1 MNEAIPNPF
10 PVLDLEP
17 PQVLDIAGKNV
28 DDDIDD
34 DEKHLRRAR
43 YQPRYPNAPVAPA
56 FAGPT
61 ATEQEM
67 IRHLV
72 RMIRLFLLGKNVDEI
87 EAEMS
92 ETRVE
97 TAERS
102 NVSIHANAV
111 NRLRD
116 IANDLD
122 PDKDLSSTKTTAR
135 DNISEA
141 MKRISATSLATQAK
155 FKPR

>member
-17 PQVLDIAGKNV
+17 PQVLDINGKNV
-28 DDDIDD
+28 DEDIDD
-34 DEKHLRRAR
+34 DEKHLRRKR

-72 RMIRLFLLGKNVDEI
+72 RMIRLFLLGQTVDEI
-87 EAEMS
+87 EAEMP

-97 TAERS
+97 TSERTNA
-102 NVSIHANAV
+102 NVHADAV
-111 NRLRD
+111 NRLRE

-122 PDKDLSSTKTTAR
+122 LDKDLSSTKTTAR
-135 DNISEA
+135 ENISEA
-141 MKRISATSLATQAK
+141 MKRISATGLATKAK